1 MNENYVDIML
11 QSLKKK
17 VTVLNQIIELNRQ
30 QKILLD
36 DPNLPPESLEQN
48 LSDKDQMI
56 RKLNELDEGFE
67 ELYNRVK
74 DELQAQRAQYVS
86 QISQMQD
93 LIKEITEK
101 SAMIQTQE
109 LRNKEKAMQKFSSIR
124 EQVKGVRNSQKVVK
138 QYYQNM
144 AHSFSACHFCVG
156 KNYEKRTKI
165 TV

>member
-1 MNENYVDIML
+1 MDENYVEIML

-17 VTVLNQIIELNRQ
+17 AAVLDQIIELNRQ

-36 DPNLPPESLEQN
+36 DPNLPPETLEQN
-48 LSDKDQMI
+48 LNDKGKMI
-56 RKLNELDEGFE
+56 RNLNELDEGFE
-67 ELYNRVK
+67 ELYDRVK
-74 DELQAQRAQYVS
+74 ETLQAQRMHYAG

-101 SAMIQTQE
+101 TTMIQTQE
-109 LRNKEKAMQKFSSIR
+109 IRNKEKAVQKFSSIK

-144 AHSFSACHFCVG
+144 MKQNSYPNASFVDN
-156 KNYEKRTKI
+156 KK
-165 TV
+165 

>member
-1 MNENYVDIML
+1 MGDYSMNENYVDIML

-109 LRNKEKAMQKFSSIR
+109 LRNKEKAMQKFSGIR

-144 AHSFSACHFCVG
+144 MKQNSYSEASVVDNR
-156 KNYEKRTKI
+156 K
-165 TV
+165 

>member
-74 DELQAQRAQYVS
+74 DEVQAQRAQYVS

-109 LRNKEKAMQKFSSIR
+109 LRNKEKAMQKFSGIR

-144 AHSFSACHFCVG
+144 MKQNSYTGASVVDNR
-156 KNYEKRTKI
+156 K
-165 TV
+165 

>member
-1 MNENYVDIML
+1 MNENYIDIML

-109 LRNKEKAMQKFSSIR
+109 LRNKEKAMQKFSGIR

-144 AHSFSACHFCVG
+144 MKQNSYTGASVVDNR
-156 KNYEKRTKI
+156 K
-165 TV
+165 

>member
-144 AHSFSACHFCVG
+144 MKQNSYSGASVVDNR
-156 KNYEKRTKI
+156 K
-165 TV
+165 

>member
-67 ELYNRVK
+67 ELYNQVK

-109 LRNKEKAMQKFSSIR
+109 LRNKEKAMQKFSGIR

-144 AHSFSACHFCVG
+144 MKQNSYSGASVVDNR
-156 KNYEKRTKI
+156 K
-165 TV
+165 

>member
-109 LRNKEKAMQKFSSIR
+109 LRNKEKAMQKFSGIR

-138 QYYQNM
+138 QYYQN
-144 AHSFSACHFCVG
+144 
-156 KNYEKRTKI
+156 KYNQYEHIKK
-165 TV
+165 

>member
-1 MNENYVDIML
+1 MGDYSMNENYVDIML

-67 ELYNRVK
+67 DLYNRVK

-109 LRNKEKAMQKFSSIR
+109 LRNKEKAMQKFSGIR

-144 AHSFSACHFCVG
+144 MKQNSYTGASVVDNR
-156 KNYEKRTKI
+156 K
-165 TV
+165 

>member
-17 VTVLNQIIELNRQ
+17 VTVLNQIIELNRR
-30 QKILLD
+30 QKIL
-36 DPNLPPESLEQN
+36 LPPESLEQN

-109 LRNKEKAMQKFSSIR
+109 LRNKEKAMQKFSGIR

-144 AHSFSACHFCVG
+144 MKQNSYTGASVVDNR
-156 KNYEKRTKI
+156 K
-165 TV
+165 

>member
-109 LRNKEKAMQKFSSIR
+109 LRNKEKAMQKFSGIR

-138 QYYQNM
+138 QYYRNMMKQNSYSG
-144 AHSFSACHFCVG
+144 ASVVDNR
-156 KNYEKRTKI
+156 K
-165 TV
+165 

>member
-1 MNENYVDIML
+1 MNDNYVDIML

-109 LRNKEKAMQKFSSIR
+109 LRNKEKAMQKFSGIR

-144 AHSFSACHFCVG
+144 MKQNSYTGASVVDNR
-156 KNYEKRTKI
+156 K
-165 TV
+165 

>member
-36 DPNLPPESLEQN
+36 DPNLPPESSEQN

-109 LRNKEKAMQKFSSIR
+109 LRNKEKAMQKFSGIR

-144 AHSFSACHFCVG
+144 MKQNSYSGASVVDNR
-156 KNYEKRTKI
+156 K
-165 TV
+165 

>member
-1 MNENYVDIML
+1 MGDYSMNENYVDIML

-17 VTVLNQIIELNRQ
+17 LTVLNHIIELNRQ

-109 LRNKEKAMQKFSSIR
+109 LRNKEKAMQKFSGIR

-144 AHSFSACHFCVG
+144 MKQNSYTGASVVDNR
-156 KNYEKRTKI
+156 K
-165 TV
+165 

>member
-17 VTVLNQIIELNRQ
+17 VTVLNQIIALNRQ

-109 LRNKEKAMQKFSSIR
+109 LRNKEKAMQKFSGIR

-144 AHSFSACHFCVG
+144 MKQNSYTGASVVDNR
-156 KNYEKRTKI
+156 K
-165 TV
+165 